1 MEISEKGKTSPLYP
15 SKIAKTKFGNFREG
29 RVPGRLEAAVRFVT
43 RDGRVDPVLCSFS
56 WKFTES
62 PWPNLCSV
70 SVSRWLCIVPG
81 SPHGLTSRRRE
92 KERCVS
98 RLSDGCAGPLPPRQ
112 CQYPRRPNVP
122 ASSCIPIRVYSFTV
136 WFFPDDDSFPTFL
149 FPTFRSPL
157 SAFSFSSFSFP
168 SSSSS
173 SLSEGEETAYSSF
186 PNVEEK
192 LVISQNFIVR
202 ISFPGFGAPNPGS
215 EIQHAFEHG
224 WDNCDFA
231 KDDFLFIRF
240 NRIGWKIIDRGGLV
254 KIRYGDFKMVIYRE
268 WSVFFSIFF

>member
-1 MEISEKGKTSPLYP
+1 MKVISSPEEICKKGERKKFIDSL
-15 SKIAKTKFGNFREG
+15 SLRKLQKIWQLPGGAEFRD
-29 RVPGRLEAAVRFVT
+29 RLEPAGRFVT
-43 RDGRVDPVLCSFS
+43 REGRVDPVLSSFS

-62 PWPNLCSV
+62 PWPNLCSA
-70 SVSRWLCIVPG
+70 SVSRWFCIVPG

-122 ASSCIPIRVYSFTV
+122 ASSCTPIRVYSFTV

-173 SLSEGEETAYSSF
+173 SSSSPSEGEETAYSSF
-186 PNVEEK
+186 PNVVEK

-202 ISFPGFGAPNPGS
+202 ISFPAFGDPESGLRNPG
-215 EIQHAFEHG
+215 
-224 WDNCDFA
+224 WNTDNCDFA
-231 KDDFLFIRF
+231 AWWLFVYSF
-240 NRIGWKIIDRGGLV
+240 
-254 KIRYGDFKMVIYRE
+254 
-268 WSVFFSIFF
+268 